1 MVVISTYE
9 DIIFLED
16 GGKYYEEDLETGVL
30 TELEKVCA
38 LTDYDKISLEGIED
52 VPAILGLD
60 YDIGAELDDG
70 SAYIYFRYVR

>member
-1 MVVISTYE
+1 MTVISTYE
-9 DIIFLED
+9 DYIILED
-16 GGKYYEEDLETGVL
+16 DGEYYEEDLETGVL
-30 TELEKVCA
+30 TELEKVCT
-38 LTDYDKISLEGIED
+38 LTDYDKTSLEEDD

>member
-30 TELEKVCA
+30 TELEKVCT
-38 LTDYDKISLEGIED
+38 LTDYDKISLESIED

-60 YDIGAELDDG
+60 YDTGAELDDG